1 MNKKLMASATATTAA
16 LGMAAVGLAA
26 APASA
31 APTSLATVLTSDKNT
46 FDKNSHDFDVVT
58 EAVLA
63 VLAAKPGSA
72 VGVLADP
79 SVKLTAFVPTDAAFL
94 KLASNL
100 TGSKVKSEK
109 KAFGIVAG
117 PSTGGTGTGTKVTTG
132 TSRTTSGGL
141 VIEKND

>member
-72 VGVLADP
+72 VGVW
-79 SVKLTAFVPTDAAFL
+79 PTR
-94 KLASNL
+94 ASN
-100 TGSKVKSEK
+100 
-109 KAFGIVAG
+109 
-117 PSTGGTGTGTKVTTG
+117 
-132 TSRTTSGGL
+132 
-141 VIEKND
+141 